1 VTIGQLLA
9 EGVIETPWQAIVP
22 SRAIFGRR
30 EISGHG
36 RSAGVGRLMAG
47 QVEPTAAKSE
57 HNAAGCEPAGAVLY
71 ARMDDVTLVAAA
83 KQSPEAF
90 GALYERHV
98 RSVFAFCF
106 SKLHDGHLA
115 EDLTSQTFLQA
126 LRALPRYQERG
137 TPIRSWLFRIAANLI
152 TDRLRTQ
159 RPEQPLSESP
169 PGFDDAAPFEP
180 ADPNSEAEITKW
192 EQADAFNRLIAGLSP
207 EQRKVVRLRF
217 VDGLPMADI
226 AARMG
231 RSEGAVKML
240 LMRALQNLRRRLGEE
255 AIHAG

>member
-1 VTIGQLLA
+1 
-9 EGVIETPWQAIVP
+9 
-22 SRAIFGRR
+22 
-30 EISGHG
+30 
-36 RSAGVGRLMAG
+36 MAG
-47 QVEPTAAKSE
+47 EGESTAAGLD
-57 HNAAGCEPAGAVLY
+57 HDAAGREPGGAVLY
-71 ARMDDVTLVAAA
+71 ALMDDAALVAAA

-137 TPIRSWLFRIAANLI
+137 IPIRSWLFRIASNLI

-159 RPEQPLSESP
+159 HPEQPLGEPP
-169 PGFDDAAPFEP
+169 PGVGDAAPFEP
-180 ADPNSEAEITKW
+180 VDPKSEAEITNW
-192 EQADAFNRLIAGLSP
+192 EQADDFNHLIASLSP
-207 EQRKVVRLRF
+207 EQQKVVRLRF
-217 VDGLPMADI
+217 VDGLPMAAI
-226 AARMG
+226 AARVG

-255 AIHAG
+255 ATYAG